1 MGYNKKTGSAVMD
14 CRFNL
19 RVLTRL
25 AFGGMVLAISLGA
38 TTGFA
43 QKFTVT
49 VLGNIANGVSTS
61 ANAMNNAGQVVGSAD
76 DMSGNTFATIWNGTT
91 PTIIAGHV
99 LPGVSAASA
108 YASAINNSGI
118 VVGAEYSLGILSGYM
133 PFVWGATFSNCPFCD
148 AGRAS
153 GINDSGQFVGSVPV
167 PGGGG
172 PNIPA
177 YVPVIWASP
186 GDGTQ
191 PDALQLLNLN
201 GGGAVGI
208 NDTGQIVGYSYTTNT
223 ACCGPGSPHA
233 TRWASSNSP
242 PMDLGT
248 LGGAS
253 SQALNINN
261 RGFIVGWAEIGNG
274 TEHAALWGPTTTA
287 FDLGTL
293 GGKSSY
299 ASGINVEGD
308 VVGSAQTVWGVWHA
322 VLWTNKHHKAVDL
335 NYEIDGQIALEIT
348 LLDAVAT
355 NDRCMVVANGYNN
368 KTGAAESFVL
378 SLTDQS
384 NCDEQ

>member
-1 MGYNKKTGSAVMD
+1 MD
-14 CRFNL
+14 YRSIH

-25 AFGGMVLAISLGA
+25 SLGGMVLAISLGA

-91 PTIIAGHV
+91 PTIIAGYV
-99 LPGVSAASA
+99 LPGISAASA
-108 YASAINNSGI
+108 SASAINNSGI
-118 VVGAEYSLGILSGYM
+118 VVGAEYSLGILFGYV
-133 PFVWGATFSNCPFCD
+133 PFVWSPTFSYCPDCN

-153 GINDSGQFVGSVPV
+153 GINDSGAFVGSVPI

-172 PNIPA
+172 PNVPA
-177 YVPVIWASP
+177 FVPVIWASP
-186 GDGTQ
+186 GDDTQ
-191 PDALQLLNLN
+191 AAGLQLLNLY

-223 ACCGPGSPHA
+223 PCCGAGSPHA
-233 TRWASSNSP
+233 TRWASANSP
-242 PMDLGT
+242 PKDLGT

-253 SQALNINN
+253 SGALNINN
-261 RGFIVGWAEIGNG
+261 RGFIVGWADIGNG
-274 TEHAALWGPTTTA
+274 TEHAALWGPTTRA

-299 ASGINVEGD
+299 ASGINLQGD

-335 NYEIDGQIALEIT
+335 NTEIDGQKAREIT

-355 NDRCMVVANGYNN
+355 NDRCMIVANGYNN

-384 NCDEQ
+384 ICAEQ

>member
-1 MGYNKKTGSAVMD
+1 MD
-14 CRFNL
+14 SQFIH

-25 AFGGMVLAISLGA
+25 SFGGMVLAVSLGA

-91 PTIIAGHV
+91 PTIIAGNV

-108 YASAINNSGI
+108 YAAAINNSGI
-118 VVGAEYSLGILSGYM
+118 VVGADYSLGILGGYI
-133 PFVWGATFSNCPFCD
+133 PFVSGPTFSYCPDCD
-148 AGRAS
+148 AGRPS
-153 GINDSGQFVGSVPV
+153 GINNSGAFVGSVPI

-172 PNIPA
+172 PNAPA
-177 YVPVIWASP
+177 IVPVIWASP
-186 GDGTQ
+186 GASTQ
-191 PDALQLLNLN
+191 PDALPLLNLD
-201 GGGAVGI
+201 GGAALGI
-208 NDTGQIVGYSYTTNT
+208 NDTGHIVGYSYTTNT
-223 ACCGPGSPHA
+223 GCCGPGSPHA

-248 LGGAS
+248 LGGGS

-322 VLWTNKHHKAVDL
+322 VLWTNKHHLAVDL
-335 NYEIDGQIALEIT
+335 NNEIDGQKALEIT

-355 NDRCMVVANGYNN
+355 NDRCMIVVNGYNN

-384 NCDEQ
+384 DCDEQ